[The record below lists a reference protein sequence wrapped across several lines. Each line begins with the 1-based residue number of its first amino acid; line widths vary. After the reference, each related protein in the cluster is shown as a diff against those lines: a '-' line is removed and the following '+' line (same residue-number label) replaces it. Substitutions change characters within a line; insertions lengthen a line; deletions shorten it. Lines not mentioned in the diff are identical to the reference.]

1 MSLSTGPSKLYLLL
15 IVALGLVGGYVVYGQ
30 FIKPGESVI
39 PPAAIDKK
47 DNLNSFRNMK
57 IDFTA
62 VANTAKEDLIISGE
76 APVNPGV
83 TGKKDLFAPLP

>member
-1 MSLSTGPSKLYLLL
+1 MSLSNGPSKLYLLL
-15 IVALGLVGGYVVYGQ
+15 IVLIGLIGGYVFYGQ
-30 FIKPGESVI
+30 IIKPSEEAVP
-39 PPAAIDKK
+39 PPAVDKQ

-62 VANTAKEDLIISGE
+62 ISDISKKDLIISGE

-83 TGKKDLFAPLP
+83 TGKKDLFAPIQ